1 MNVSRFTQGLRRNT
15 VAGVG
20 CLGEKKRWLACL
32 DGGEERLETF
42 LVLHGK
48 SCAVASGVG
57 VAEGGEKKGES
68 ETSGEEKSRKT

>member
-1 MNVSRFTQGLRRNT
+1 

-32 DGGEERLETF
+32 DGGEERLAAF
-42 LVLHGK
+42 LVLQGK

-57 VAEGGEKKGES
+57 VAESGEKKGES
-68 ETSGEEKSRKT
+68 ETSGEEKSRKK